1 MLINNGI
8 LETKEP
14 QHGQQAHVL
23 ECLSLRLRAQ
33 ALVNNALRVQLDG
46 VLIKAKALLHNARQ
60 LANALAVLACT
71 IQQTN
76 PRSVNGCLDKL
87 FA

>member
-1 MLINNGI
+1 MGECTVTQQRSVRQAERRRHHAN

-14 QHGQQAHVL
+14 RHGQHAHIL

-60 LANALAVLACT
+60 LANALAVLACET
-71 IQQTN
+71 
-76 PRSVNGCLDKL
+76 
-87 FA
+87 